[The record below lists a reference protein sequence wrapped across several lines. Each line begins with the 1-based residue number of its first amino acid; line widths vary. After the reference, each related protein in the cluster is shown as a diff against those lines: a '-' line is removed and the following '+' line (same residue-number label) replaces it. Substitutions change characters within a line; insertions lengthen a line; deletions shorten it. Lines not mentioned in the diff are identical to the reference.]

1 MISQLRQLFS
11 DTVIYGIG
19 YIAARLVTFL
29 LLPFYTNVLTKEEY
43 GLITL
48 GLVFAGIVKI
58 IYKYGSDSAL
68 IRYYDTENSRGSNRA
83 VFSTLFWSLLVVSGV
98 LSILILFLD
107 TSIAH
112 LLFDDEQ
119 KTLLVLLLT
128 GIIIFDTLTI
138 LPKTLLRMHERPVYF
153 SGVNL
158 VNVVITLGLNIY
170 FIGYLSMGV
179 AGAFLANLIAS
190 GSLILCLLP
199 AMSDDLRPRFSWNRW
214 KEMLG
219 FGIPLIVVQFSAMVM
234 ELIDRPILKE
244 MTDMATVG
252 LYGAGYKL
260 GIFMMLVVAAFNF
273 AWQPFFMK
281 VGRQE
286 DGPKIFSRIFTSFM
300 FIMCGMFVV
309 LTILLEYIV
318 HIPVFGVP
326 LIGEEFQS
334 AVHMVP
340 IIFAAY
346 IAYGAYVNFL
356 PGIYL
361 KKRSGTLALFT
372 SVGAVANIGG
382 NLLLIPVLGIYGAA
396 LATLL
401 GYLIM
406 AAALY
411 FTHQSLY
418 PTPYQ
423 WGKVSITIAVT
434 TGIIG
439 LYYLLQPGIWL
450 RFGLILSYIILPF
463 MMGAIRVRELRN
475 LARRLRMRTRE

>member
-11 DTVIYGIG
+11 DTVIYGLG

-29 LLPFYTNVLTKEEY
+29 LLPFYTNILTTAEY
-43 GLITL
+43 GIITL

-58 IYKYGSDSAL
+58 LYKYGSDSVL
-68 IRYYDTENSRGSNRA
+68 IRYYDIDSSQGSKRA
-83 VFSTLFWSLLVVSGV
+83 VFSTLFWSLLAVSVV
-98 LSILILFLD
+98 LSLIILVFE
-107 TSIAH
+107 TSIAR
-112 LLFDDEQ
+112 LLFDDAQ
-119 KTLLVLLLT
+119 KTVLVLMLI

-138 LPKTLLRMHERPVYF
+138 LPKTILRIHERPVYF

-170 FIGYLSMGV
+170 FIGYLSMGA

-199 AMSDDLRPRFSWNRW
+199 AMTDDLRPRFSWNLW

-219 FGIPLIVVQFSAMVM
+219 FGIPLIVVQFSGMVM

-244 MTDMATVG
+244 LTDMATVG

-260 GIFMMLVVAAFNF
+260 GIFMMLVVVAYNF

-281 VGRQE
+281 VGRQQ
-286 DGPKIFSRIFTSFM
+286 DGPQVFSRIFTYFM
-300 FIMCGMFVV
+300 FILCGMFVV
-309 LTILLEYIV
+309 LTLLLEYIV
-318 HIPVFGVP
+318 KIPVFGVP
-326 LIGEEFQS
+326 LIGEDFRS

-361 KKRSGTLALFT
+361 KKRSGKLALFT

-382 NLLLIPVLGIYGAA
+382 NLLLIPVLGIHGAA
-396 LATLL
+396 LSTLL

-406 AAALY
+406 AGALY

-423 WGKVSITIAVT
+423 WEKVSITLIAAAVV
-434 TGIIG
+434 IG
-439 LYYLLQPGIWL
+439 AFYLLKPGIWL
-450 RFGLILSYIILPF
+450 RFGLILSYIILHF
-463 MMGAIRVRELRN
+463 MLGAIRFRELRN
-475 LARRLRMRTRE
+475 FTQRLRMRTRE